1 MGFRYYFV
9 LFLNTLLDSCKV
21 SYFNTYSSIW
31 SLNYFFLFFY
41 LIFVFSAIL
50 YLVSNVKE
58 FTSYNAFAN
67 STSFTLLSGF
77 DLLPT
82 LGTPLLLMLLVNWS
96 WISSDVLSWFGH
108 LLFTGFQLKIGYY
121 IIIVFYLI
129 WLAYLTSFYYTS
141 QEVYDYTIISYSF
154 FLWTLLL
161 FYANNIMTV
170 IFFIEILST
179 LIMLL
184 IVTSTF
190 SSAYFYNNLNLDH
203 HNYFNQTLPT
213 SFLQTIMFFFWISLV
228 SSLNLFVFLTLF
240 YLKFF
245 SLDWYTIEVIFFYV
259 VSVSDL
265 KYIFSISLAWLT
277 FLFCIFL
284 KCGLVPFY
292 FWKPIFFKG
301 IPLHSLFFYITFF
314 YFFLFYFFTY
324 FFVYYLGEL
333 FYFNLFLNAIML
345 TLGLIILVFIICESV
360 YIKAFLAMSS
370 ILNTLFVFLALNSYC
385 VIDWIFIL

>member
-1 MGFRYYFV
+1 M
-9 LFLNTLLDSCKV
+9 
-21 SYFNTYSSIW
+21 
-31 SLNYFFLFFY
+31 
-41 LIFVFSAIL
+41 

-58 FTSYNAFAN
+58 FTSYNSFMN
-67 STSFTLLSGF
+67 TSSFTHVSGF

-82 LGTPLLLMLLVNWS
+82 LSTPLLLILFVNFS
-96 WISSDVLSWFGH
+96 WISSDLLSWFGH
-108 LLFTGFQLKIGYY
+108 LFFSGFQMKITY
-121 IIIVFYLI
+121 IILTMFYFI
-129 WLAYLTSFYYTS
+129 WLAYITSFYYTS
-141 QEVYDYTIISYSF
+141 QEVYDYTIVSYSF
-154 FLWTLLL
+154 FLWTLFL

-170 IFFIEILST
+170 VFFIEILST
-179 LIMLL
+179 LIMLI

-190 SSAYFYNNLNLDH
+190 SSTYFYNNLNLDQ

-245 SLDWYTIEVIFFYV
+245 SLDWATIEVVFFHIV
-259 VSVSDL
+259 RVSDM
-265 KYIFSISLAWLT
+265 KYIFSISLTWLT

-301 IPLHSLFFYITFF
+301 IPLHVLFFYITFF
-314 YFFLFYFFTY
+314 YFFLFLFFTY
-324 FFVYYLGEL
+324 FFIFYLGEL
-333 FYFNLFLNAIML
+333 FYFNLFLNVVIL
-345 TLGLIILVFIICESV
+345 TLGLVILIFIICESF

-385 VIDWIFIL
+385 VVDFLFLF

>member
-1 MGFRYYFV
+1 MFSSSFTEITSI
-9 LFLNTLLDSCKV
+9 N
-21 SYFNTYSSIW
+21 YFNTFSSIW
-31 SLNYFFLFFY
+31 SLNYFFLLFY
-41 LIFVFSAIL
+41 ILLVFSATL
-50 YLVSNVKE
+50 YLVSNIKE
-58 FTSYNAFAN
+58 FTSYNSFAN
-67 STSFTLLSGF
+67 TTSFTYVSGF

-82 LGTPLLLMLLVNWS
+82 LATPLFLIAFVNFS
-96 WISSDVLSWFGH
+96 WIGSDLLSWFGH
-108 LLFTGFQLKIGYY
+108 LIFAGFQIKITYY
-121 IIIVFYLI
+121 TLIVFYLI

-154 FLWTLLL
+154 FIWTLFL

-179 LIMLL
+179 LIMLI

-190 SSAYFYNNLNLDH
+190 SSTYFYNNLNLDH

-228 SSLNLFVFLTLF
+228 SSLNLFIFLTLF

-245 SLDWYTIEVIFFYV
+245 SLDWATIEVVFYYV
-259 VSVSDL
+259 VLVSDL
-265 KYIFSISLAWLT
+265 KYVFSISLTWLT

-301 IPLHSLFFYITFF
+301 IPLHVLFFYITFF
-314 YFFLFYFFTY
+314 YFFLFLFFTY
-324 FFVYYLGEL
+324 FFVVYLGEL
-333 FYFNLFLNAIML
+333 FYYNLFLNAIIL
-345 TLGLIILVFIICESV
+345 TLGLVILIFIICESF

-385 VIDWIFIL
+385 IIDWVFFL

>member
-1 MGFRYYFV
+1 LFIDQLLELPYVNYFH
-9 LFLNTLLDSCKV
+9 TA
-21 SYFNTYSSIW
+21 SSIW
-31 SLNYFFLFFY
+31 SLNHFLLYFYIIL
-41 LIFVFSAIL
+41 VFSGTL

-58 FTSYNAFAN
+58 FTSYTAFAN
-67 STSFTLLSGF
+67 TNSFSFNSGF
-77 DLLPT
+77 DL
-82 LGTPLLLMLLVNWS
+82 TPLIVTPLVLIFLLHGS
-96 WISSDVLSWFGH
+96 WISCDILTWFGH
-108 LLFTGFQLKIGYY
+108 LIVTGFQLKMGYY
-121 IIIVFYLI
+121 IILVFYLI

-141 QEVYDYTIISYSF
+141 QDVYDYTIISYSF
-154 FLWTLLL
+154 FLWMLML
-161 FYANNIMTV
+161 FYANNLLTV

-179 LIMLL
+179 LIMLM

-190 SSAYFYNNLNLDH
+190 SSAYFYNNLNLDN
-203 HNYFNQTLPT
+203 HNYFNQTMPT

-245 SLDWYTIEVIFFYV
+245 TLDWYTAEVVFFYI
-259 VSVSDL
+259 VSVSNL

-324 FFVYYLGEL
+324 FFVVYLGEL
-333 FYFNLFLNAIML
+333 FYFNLFLNVMML
-345 TLGLIILVFIICESV
+345 TLGLIILIFIICESF

-385 VIDWIFIL
+385 VIDYLFML

>member
-1 MGFRYYFV
+1 MFSSSFTEITSI
-9 LFLNTLLDSCKV
+9 N
-21 SYFNTYSSIW
+21 YFNTFSSIW
-31 SLNYFFLFFY
+31 SLNYFLLLFY
-41 LIFVFSAIL
+41 LLLVFSATL
-50 YLVSNVKE
+50 YLVSNIKE
-58 FTSYNAFAN
+58 FTSYNSFSNA
-67 STSFTLLSGF
+67 TSFTYVSGF

-82 LGTPLLLMLLVNWS
+82 LATPLFLIAFVNFS
-96 WISSDVLSWFGH
+96 WISSDLLSWFGH
-108 LLFTGFQLKIGYY
+108 LIFAGFQIKITYY
-121 IIIVFYLI
+121 TLIVFYLI

-154 FLWTLLL
+154 FIWTLFL

-179 LIMLL
+179 LIMLI

-190 SSAYFYNNLNLDH
+190 SSTYFYNNLNLDH

-228 SSLNLFVFLTLF
+228 SSLNLFIFLTLF

-245 SLDWYTIEVIFFYV
+245 SLDWATIEVVFYYV
-259 VSVSDL
+259 VLVSDL
-265 KYIFSISLAWLT
+265 KYVFSISLTWLT

-301 IPLHSLFFYITFF
+301 IPLHVLFFYITFF
-314 YFFLFYFFTY
+314 YFFLFLFFTY
-324 FFVYYLGEL
+324 FFVVYLGEL
-333 FYFNLFLNAIML
+333 FYFNLFLNAIIL
-345 TLGLIILVFIICESV
+345 TLGLVILIFIICESF

-385 VIDWIFIL
+385 VVDWIFFL